1 MAVSTVA
8 FRYAKSLLDLAREK
22 KLVDVIYDD
31 MLFFRQI
38 IDENRLL
45 GLVLKNPVVRAE
57 KKAAIVN
64 AVFGG
69 KVNPMTMSF
78 FDIIARKNREAI
90 IDPIA
95 EEYVRLYNQERGVQ
109 SATITTTMPLNDG
122 LRDQIKGMVLK
133 TTGAKS
139 VELHEKVDPTL
150 IGGYVLR
157 MGDEQLDASLRNQLN
172 QVRMQLN

>member
-22 KLVDVIYDD
+22 DLVEVVYGD
-31 MLFFRQI
+31 MLFFRQTI
-38 IDENRLL
+38 AQNRLL
-45 GLVLKNPVVRAE
+45 GLVMQNPVVRAE

-95 EEYVRLYNQERGVQ
+95 EEYVRLYNQDKGVQ
-109 SATITTTMPLNDG
+109 MATITTTMPLTET
-122 LRDQIKGMVLK
+122 LRDQIKATVLK

-139 VELHEKVDPTL
+139 VELLEKIDPAL

-157 MGDEQLDASLRNQLN
+157 MDDEQLDASLRARLN

>member
-8 FRYAKSLLDLAREK
+8 FRYAKSLIDLAREK
-22 KLVDVIYDD
+22 DLVEVVYAD

-38 IDENRLL
+38 LTENRLL
-45 GLVLKNPVVRAE
+45 GLVLQNPVVRAE
-57 KKAAIVN
+57 KKASIVK

-69 KVNPMTMSF
+69 KVNSMTMSF

-95 EEYVRLYNQERGVQ
+95 EEYVRLYNLDKGVQ
-109 SATITTTMPLNDG
+109 LATITTTMPLSAG
-122 LRDQIKGMVLK
+122 LREQIKAMVLK

-139 VELHEKVDPTL
+139 VDLQEKIDPTL

-157 MGDEQLDASLRNQLN
+157 MGDEQLDASLRSQLN